1 MTIVR
6 RLDAVDT
13 ALARATFA
21 LIAEVFEEDYGGH
34 DDGVL
39 HAMLS
44 DERFWGFAALDGD
57 DVIGGLTAHVLP
69 MTRSATS
76 EVFIYDLA
84 VHPAHQ
90 RRGVGRR
97 LMEATRAAAADAGI
111 DVVFVAADDEDDHAI
126 DFYRA
131 LGGRP
136 GPATFFDFGAD

>member
-6 RLDAVDT
+6 RLDGADT
-13 ALARATFA
+13 ALARTTFA
-21 LIAEVFEEDYGGH
+21 LIAEVFEDEYGGL
-34 DDGVL
+34 DELTVRT
-39 HAMLS
+39 MLA
-44 DERFWGFAALDGD
+44 DPRFWVFAAVDGD

-84 VHPAHQ
+84 VHHAHQ
-90 RRGVGRR
+90 RRGVGRL
-97 LMEATRAAAADAGI
+97 LMEATVATAAAAGI
-111 DVVFVAADDEDDHAI
+111 DVVFVAADDEDEHAL